1 MKGEQL
7 AFVKS
12 DGITLADRDNVVT
25 SYGLQTA
32 LFPRNIPSREIARHS
47 PDELQFMAT
56 NEMLD
61 EANIH
66 FTQEE
71 QATLSKF
78 IDPIADVDKL
88 MASELAQ
95 ECLLI
100 KGRNGTLSDMVQLIE
115 TSLTADSK
123 ADTNI
128 STTE

>member
-7 AFVKS
+7 AFVKDDS
-12 DGITLADRDNVVT
+12 ITHADRDNVVI

-47 PDELQFMAT
+47 PDELQSMAT
-56 NEMLD
+56 NEML

-71 QATLSKF
+71 QVTLSKF
-78 IDPIADVDKL
+78 INPIADVDKL
-88 MASELAQ
+88 MASELTQ

-100 KGRNGTLSDMVQLIE
+100 KGRNGTLNDMIQLIE
-115 TSLTADSK
+115 ASLTADSK
-123 ADTNI
+123 ADANI
-128 STTE
+128 STIE

>member
-1 MKGEQL
+1 MKGEL
-7 AFVKS
+7 AFVN
-12 DGITLADRDNVVT
+12 DGSITHADCDNIIT

-47 PDELQFMAT
+47 PDELQSMAT
-56 NEMLD
+56 NEMLN

-78 IDPIADVDKL
+78 IDPIAAIDKL
-88 MASELAQ
+88 MASELTQ

-100 KGRNGTLSDMVQLIE
+100 KGRNGTLSDMIQLIE
-115 TSLTADSK
+115 ASLTADSK
-123 ADTNI
+123 ADANI

>member
-1 MKGEQL
+1 MKSEQL

-12 DGITLADRDNVVT
+12 DGITLADCDNVVT

-32 LFPRNIPSREIARHS
+32 LFPRNIPSCEIARHS
-47 PDELQFMAT
+47 PDELQSMAT
-56 NEMLD
+56 NEMLN

-78 IDPIADVDKL
+78 IDPIAAVDKL
-88 MASELAQ
+88 MASELTQ

-100 KGRNGTLSDMVQLIE
+100 KGRHGTLSDMIQLIE
-115 TSLTADSK
+115 VSLTADSK
-123 ADTNI
+123 AGTNI

>member
-12 DGITLADRDNVVT
+12 DGITLADCDNVVT

-32 LFPRNIPSREIARHS
+32 LFPRNIPSRDIARHS
-47 PDELQFMAT
+47 PDKLQFMAT

-78 IDPIADVDKL
+78 INPIAAVDKL

-100 KGRNGTLSDMVQLIE
+100 KGRNGTLSDMIQLIE

-123 ADTNI
+123 ADANI
-128 STTE
+128 STAE

>member
-1 MKGEQL
+1 MKGEL
-7 AFVKS
+7 AFVKDDS
-12 DGITLADRDNVVT
+12 ITHADRDNVVI

-47 PDELQFMAT
+47 PDELQSMAT
-56 NEMLD
+56 NEML

-71 QATLSKF
+71 QAILSKF

-100 KGRNGTLSDMVQLIE
+100 KGRNGTLSDMIQFIE
-115 TSLTADSK
+115 ASLTADSK
-123 ADTNI
+123 ADANI

>member
-7 AFVKS
+7 AFVKDDS
-12 DGITLADRDNVVT
+12 ITHADRDNVVI

-47 PDELQFMAT
+47 PDELQSMAT
-56 NEMLD
+56 NEML

-78 IDPIADVDKL
+78 IDPIAAIDKL
-88 MASELAQ
+88 MASELTQ

-100 KGRNGTLSDMVQLIE
+100 KGRNGTLSDMIQLIE
-115 TSLTADSK
+115 ASLTADSK

>member
-32 LFPRNIPSREIARHS
+32 LFPRNIPSREIAQHS

-100 KGRNGTLSDMVQLIE
+100 KGRNGTLSDMIQLIE
-115 TSLTADSK
+115 ASLAADSK
-123 ADTNI
+123 TAANI

>member
-7 AFVKS
+7 AFVKD
-12 DGITLADRDNVVT
+12 DGITLADCDNVVT

-32 LFPRNIPSREIARHS
+32 LFPRNIPPREIVRHS

-100 KGRNGTLSDMVQLIE
+100 KGRNGTLRDMIQLIE
-115 TSLTADSK
+115 ASLAADSK
-123 ADTNI
+123 ADANI

>member
-7 AFVKS
+7 AFVKDDS
-12 DGITLADRDNVVT
+12 ITHADRDNVVI

-32 LFPRNIPSREIARHS
+32 LFPRNIPPREIARHS
-47 PDELQFMAT
+47 PDELQSMAT
-56 NEMLD
+56 NEML

-78 IDPIADVDKL
+78 IDPIAAIDKL
-88 MASELAQ
+88 MASELTQ

-100 KGRNGTLSDMVQLIE
+100 KGRNGTLSDMIQLTE
-115 TSLTADSK
+115 ASLTADSK
-123 ADTNI
+123 ADANI

>member
-32 LFPRNIPSREIARHS
+32 LFPRNIPSREIAQHS

-78 IDPIADVDKL
+78 IDPIAAVDKL
-88 MASELAQ
+88 MASELTQ

-100 KGRNGTLSDMVQLIE
+100 KGRNGTLSDMIQLIE
-115 TSLTADSK
+115 ASLAADSK
-123 ADTNI
+123 TAANI

>member
-12 DGITLADRDNVVT
+12 DGITLADCDNVVT

-32 LFPRNIPSREIARHS
+32 LFPRNIPAREIARHS

-56 NEMLD
+56 NEILD
-61 EANIH
+61 EADIH
-66 FTQEE
+66 FTREE
-71 QATLSKF
+71 KVALSKF

-100 KGRNGTLSDMVQLIE
+100 KGRNGTLSDMIQLIE
-115 TSLTADSK
+115 ASLTADSK
-123 ADTNI
+123 ADANI

>member
-1 MKGEQL
+1 MKGEQF
-7 AFVKS
+7 AFIK
-12 DGITLADRDNVVT
+12 DNGITFADCDNVVT

-47 PDELQFMAT
+47 PDELQSMAT

-66 FTQEE
+66 LTQEE

-78 IDPIADVDKL
+78 IDPIAAVDKL
-88 MASELAQ
+88 MASELTQ

-100 KGRNGTLSDMVQLIE
+100 KGRNGTLGDMIQLIE
-115 TSLTADSK
+115 VSLTADSK
-123 ADTNI
+123 ADANI

>member
-12 DGITLADRDNVVT
+12 DGITLADCDNVVT

-32 LFPRNIPSREIARHS
+32 LFPRNIPSREIARHL
-47 PDELQFMAT
+47 PDKLQFMAT

-100 KGRNGTLSDMVQLIE
+100 KGRNGTLSDMIQLIE
-115 TSLTADSK
+115 ASLTADSK
-123 ADTNI
+123 ADANI
-128 STTE
+128 YTTE

>member
-12 DGITLADRDNVVT
+12 DGITLADCDNVVI

-47 PDELQFMAT
+47 PDELQSMAT
-56 NEMLD
+56 NEML

-71 QATLSKF
+71 QAILSKF

-88 MASELAQ
+88 MASELTQ

-100 KGRNGTLSDMVQLIE
+100 KGRHGTLSDMIQLIKA
-115 TSLTADSK
+115 SLTADSK
-123 ADTNI
+123 ADANI

>member
-7 AFVKS
+7 AFVKD
-12 DGITLADRDNVVT
+12 DGITLADGNTIT
-25 SYGLQTA
+25 SHSFQTA
-32 LFPRNIPSREIARHS
+32 LFPRNIPAREIARHS
-47 PDELQFMAT
+47 PDELQSMAT
-56 NEMLD
+56 NEILN

-66 FTQEE
+66 FTQKE

-88 MASELAQ
+88 MASELTQ

-100 KGRNGTLSDMVQLIE
+100 KGRNGTLSDMIQLIE
-115 TSLTADSK
+115 ASLTADSK
-123 ADTNI
+123 ADANI

>member
-1 MKGEQL
+1 
-7 AFVKS
+7 
-12 DGITLADRDNVVT
+12 
-25 SYGLQTA
+25 
-32 LFPRNIPSREIARHS
+32 
-47 PDELQFMAT
+47 MAT
-56 NEMLD
+56 NEML

-71 QATLSKF
+71 QAILSKF
-78 IDPIADVDKL
+78 INPIADVDKL
-88 MASELAQ
+88 MASELTQ

-100 KGRNGTLSDMVQLIE
+100 KGRNGTLSDMIQLIE

>member
-12 DGITLADRDNVVT
+12 DGITLADCDNVVT

-32 LFPRNIPSREIARHS
+32 LFPRNIPSREIAWHS
-47 PDELQFMAT
+47 SDELQFMAT

-88 MASELAQ
+88 MASELV
-95 ECLLI
+95 CLLI
-100 KGRNGTLSDMVQLIE
+100 KGKNGTLSDMIQLIE
-115 TSLTADSK
+115 ASLAADSK

>member
-1 MKGEQL
+1 MNGEQL
-7 AFVKS
+7 AFVK
-12 DGITLADRDNVVT
+12 DGSITHADRDNVVI

-47 PDELQFMAT
+47 PDELQSMAT

-71 QATLSKF
+71 QVILSKF
-78 IDPIADVDKL
+78 IDPIAAVDEL
-88 MASELAQ
+88 MASELTQ
-95 ECLLI
+95 ECLLV
-100 KGRNGTLSDMVQLIE
+100 KGRNGTLSDMIQLIE
-115 TSLTADSK
+115 ASLTADSK
-123 ADTNI
+123 ADANI

>member
-7 AFVKS
+7 AFVKD
-12 DGITLADRDNVVT
+12 DGITLADGNTVT
-25 SYGLQTA
+25 SHSFQTA
-32 LFPRNIPSREIARHS
+32 LFPRNIPSREITQLS
-47 PDELQFMAT
+47 PDELQSMAT
-56 NEMLD
+56 NEMLN

-78 IDPIADVDKL
+78 IDPIAAVDKL
-88 MASELAQ
+88 MASELTQ

-100 KGRNGTLSDMVQLIE
+100 KGRNGTLSDMIQLIE
-115 TSLTADSK
+115 ASLTADSK
-123 ADTNI
+123 SDANI

>member
-12 DGITLADRDNVVT
+12 DGITLADCDNVVT

-47 PDELQFMAT
+47 PDELQSMAT
-56 NEMLD
+56 NEML

-71 QATLSKF
+71 QAILSKF
-78 IDPIADVDKL
+78 INPIADVDKL
-88 MASELAQ
+88 MASELTQ

-100 KGRNGTLSDMVQLIE
+100 KGRNGALSDMIQLIE

-128 STTE
+128 SITE

>member
-7 AFVKS
+7 AFVKDDS
-12 DGITLADRDNVVT
+12 ITHADCDNIIT

-47 PDELQFMAT
+47 PDELQSMAT
-56 NEMLD
+56 NEML

-71 QATLSKF
+71 QAILSKF

-100 KGRNGTLSDMVQLIE
+100 KGRNGTLSDMIQLIE
-115 TSLTADSK
+115 ASLTADSK
-123 ADTNI
+123 ADANI

>member
-7 AFVKS
+7 AFVKDDS
-12 DGITLADRDNVVT
+12 IIHADCDNVII

-32 LFPRNIPSREIARHS
+32 LFPRNIPSCEIARHS

-100 KGRNGTLSDMVQLIE
+100 KGRNGTLNDMIQLIE
-115 TSLTADSK
+115 ASLTADSK
-123 ADTNI
+123 ADANI
-128 STTE
+128 YTAE

>member
-7 AFVKS
+7 AFVKD
-12 DGITLADRDNVVT
+12 DGITLADCDNVVT

-32 LFPRNIPSREIARHS
+32 LFPRNIPSREIAWHS
-47 PDELQFMAT
+47 SDKLQFMAT

-100 KGRNGTLSDMVQLIE
+100 KGRNGTLGDMIQLIE
-115 TSLTADSK
+115 VSLTADSK
-123 ADTNI
+123 ADANI

>member
-1 MKGEQL
+1 MKGEL
-7 AFVKS
+7 AFVKDDS
-12 DGITLADRDNVVT
+12 ITHADRDNVVI

-47 PDELQFMAT
+47 PDELQSMAT
-56 NEMLD
+56 NEML

-71 QATLSKF
+71 QVTLSKF
-78 IDPIADVDKL
+78 INPIADVDKL
-88 MASELAQ
+88 MASELTQ

-100 KGRNGTLSDMVQLIE
+100 KGRNGTLNDMIQLIE
-115 TSLTADSK
+115 ASLTADSK
-123 ADTNI
+123 ADANI

>member
-12 DGITLADRDNVVT
+12 DGITLADCDNVVT

-32 LFPRNIPSREIARHS
+32 LFPRNIPSREITQLS

-71 QATLSKF
+71 KVTLSRF

-100 KGRNGTLSDMVQLIE
+100 KGRNGTLSDMIQLIE
-115 TSLTADSK
+115 ASLAADSK
-123 ADTNI
+123 TATNI

>member
-7 AFVKS
+7 AFVKDDS
-12 DGITLADRDNVVT
+12 ITHADRDNVVI

-56 NEMLD
+56 NEILD
-61 EANIH
+61 EADIH
-66 FTQEE
+66 FTQKEKV
-71 QATLSKF
+71 TLSKF

-88 MASELAQ
+88 MASELTQ

-100 KGRNGTLSDMVQLIE
+100 KREQGTLSDMIQLIE
-115 TSLTADSK
+115 ATLAADSK
-123 ADTNI
+123 THASI
-128 STTE
+128 SLVE